1 MTGRVVGN
9 YRLID
14 KLGEGGMGKVYRAVD
29 SMIEREV
36 AIKALKPEIAAQ
48 PGTLERFRT
57 EAITLARLNHPAVAQ
72 LYSFFKDGD
81 EYFMA
86 MEFVPGESL
95 ETIIQRDGALP
106 WPVALNYAIRMLEG
120 IQHAHSLGVLH
131 RDLKP
136 ANVMLT
142 SGGTIKLMDFGI
154 AQVLGAAKMTR
165 EGRMVGTLEYL
176 APERIQGKSADVRSD
191 IYSLGVLL
199 YEMLSGRLPFQA
211 DSEYE
216 LLMAHVQQRPPSPR
230 ALGLNLP
237 PPVES
242 ALMLALEKDPTQR
255 YQDASSFAEALRT
268 LLPAGK
274 ATVLSEPVHS
284 GSRTSPVYQ
293 RKIWMGAALGLSV
306 VAMFAVALVIFRQ
319 IRPEPQPPQPQP
331 VAQYEPPPE
340 PASRPSTF
348 QPPEGSGVSPLPSQ
362 PPPDAPVHTPPPV
375 SAPPKPVAPAVPQQK
390 PSAPVS
396 LSPAARRASIAA
408 LERTDGPVA
417 GLPGTQPLQL
427 VGLVS
432 ALKIGAPSILPEVAE
447 IVVRRGVSFRA
458 SAQYTQ
464 ELREAGATPE
474 FLRVVEASY
483 RAPEISA
490 APAKPVAP
498 APEPVA
504 APPPAAPTK
513 TIHSLRDVKTVFVE
527 PMPSQLDEFIRDE
540 IARQL
545 SGRVEVARSRSA
557 ADALL
562 TVVLEEQKGGAA
574 SGAGRLLG
582 LKDKTRITTKVL
594 DRATRSVVWIKETG
608 DRKVIVGAFQADTSK
623 RLAERVV
630 KEIKDAIN

>member
-95 ETIIQRDGALP
+95 ESIIQREGALP
-106 WPVALNYAIRMLEG
+106 WPRSLNHAIRMLEG

-131 RDLKP
+131 RDIKP

-142 SGGTIKLMDFGI
+142 PTGQIKLMDFGI

-176 APERIQGKSADVRSD
+176 APERIQGKPADVRSD

-237 PPVES
+237 PQVES
-242 ALMLALEKDPTQR
+242 ALMLALEKDPAQR
-255 YQDASSFAEALRT
+255 YQDAASFAETLRS
-268 LLPAGK
+268 LLPPGR
-274 ATVLSEPVHS
+274 ATVLAEPVPAPPPA
-284 GSRTSPVYQ
+284 SPLDA
-293 RKIWMGAALGLSV
+293 KKLWMGAALALSV
-306 VAMFAVALVIFRQ
+306 VATITVALVIYRQ
-319 IRPEPQPPQPQP
+319 LRPEPQPAPPQP
-331 VAQYEPPPE
+331 VVQYEPQPAPAPQASPILPPSE
-340 PASRPSTF
+340 PTLPPAEPIHT
-348 QPPEGSGVSPLPSQ
+348 QPPV
-362 PPPDAPVHTPPPV
+362 T
-375 SAPPKPVAPAVPQQK
+375 APPKAATPPRPQPGPAP
-390 PSAPVS
+390 
-396 LSPAARRASIAA
+396 LSPAARSASLAA

-417 GLPGTQPLQL
+417 GPPGAHPLHL
-427 VGLVS
+427 AGLVA
-432 ALKIGAPSILPEVAE
+432 ALKLGAPAILPDVTE
-447 IVVRRGVSFRA
+447 IVTRRGVAFRSTPQ
-458 SAQYTQ
+458 SAQA
-464 ELREAGATPE
+464 LRDAGASPE
-474 FLRVVEASY
+474 LLRAVEAAY
-483 RAPEISA
+483 RAPEVTA
-490 APAKPVAP
+490 APVRPAAPVAEPVAP
-498 APEPVA
+498 
-504 APPPAAPTK
+504 PPPAAK
-513 TIHSLRDVKTVFVE
+513 SIHSLREVRTIFVE
-527 PMPSQLDEFIRDE
+527 QMPSQLDEFIRDE

-545 SGRVEVARSRSA
+545 SGRVEVARNRGS

-562 TVVLEEQKGGAA
+562 TVHLEEQKGGAV

-594 DRATRSVVWIKETG
+594 DRVTRSVVWMQETG
-608 DRKVIVGAFQADTSK
+608 DRKAIVGAFQSDTSK
-623 RLAERVV
+623 RLAARLV
-630 KEIKDAIN
+630 KDLKDAIH

>member
-106 WPVALNYAIRMLEG
+106 WPQALGHAIRMLEG

-131 RDLKP
+131 RDIKP

-142 SGGTIKLMDFGI
+142 PAGTIKLMDFGI

-176 APERIQGKSADVRSD
+176 APERIQGKPADVRSD
-191 IYSLGVLL
+191 LYSLGVLL

-230 ALGLNLP
+230 ALGLSLP

-242 ALMLALEKDPTQR
+242 ALMLALEKDPAQR
-255 YQDASSFAEALRT
+255 YQDAASFAEALST
-268 LLPAGK
+268 LLPSGR
-274 ATVLSEPVHS
+274 ATVLSGPAPGAVRDTS
-284 GSRTSPVYQ
+284 GDHRN
-293 RKIWMGAALGLSV
+293 IWMGAALGLSV
-306 VAMFAVALVIFRQ
+306 IAMLAVALVIYRQ
-319 IRPEPQPPQPQP
+319 IRPEPRPAPPQP
-331 VAQYEPPPE
+331 VVQYEPPPSPT
-340 PASRPSTF
+340 PAPQATPIP
-348 QPPEGSGVSPLPSQ
+348 PPEEPVVTPA
-362 PPPDAPVHTPPPV
+362 PPPAGPIHTQPGAPKPTKPAAPSRQPAAPPP
-375 SAPPKPVAPAVPQQK
+375 
-390 PSAPVS
+390 
-396 LSPAARRASIAA
+396 LSPDARRACLAA
-408 LERTDGPVA
+408 LEKTDGPA
-417 GLPGTQPLQL
+417 AKPGGTPPLQL

-432 ALKIGAPSILPEVAE
+432 ALKLGAPAILPEVAE
-447 IVVRRGVSFRA
+447 AVTRRGVAFRSNA
-458 SAQYTQ
+458 QSAQS
-464 ELREAGATPE
+464 LREAGATPE
-474 FLRVVEASY
+474 LLRIVEAAY
-483 RAPEISA
+483 RAPEVSA
-490 APAKPVAP
+490 APVKPSAIV
-498 APEPVA
+498 PEPVA
-504 APPPAAPTK
+504 APTPTVRA
-513 TIHSLRDVKTVFVE
+513 IHSLRDIRTIFVE
-527 PMPSQLDEFIRDE
+527 QMPGQLDELIRDE

-545 SGRVEVARSRSA
+545 SGRLEVARTRGS

-562 TVVLEEQKGGAA
+562 TVEVADQKGGAI
-574 SGAGRLLG
+574 SGAGRLFG
-582 LKDKTRITTKVL
+582 MKDKTRITTKVL
-594 DRATRSVVWIKETG
+594 DRTTRSVVWMQETG
-608 DRKVIVGAFQADTSK
+608 DRKAIVGAFQSDTTR
-623 RLAERVV
+623 RLAARVV
-630 KEIKDAIN
+630 KEIKDAVN